1 MKTRS
6 AVALALVVG
15 FAIGSVA
22 VQSLRAAAKPSAY
35 VVTEI
40 GISDLDA
47 YRRSIFRLPKPR

>member
-22 VQSLRAAAKPSAY
+22 VQGLHAAARPSALY
-35 VVTEI
+35 V
-40 GISDLDA
+40 
-47 YRRSIFRLPKPR
+47 

>member
-40 GISDLDA
+40 GSVIWMHT
-47 YRRSIFRLPKPR
+47 RRSIFRLPKPR